1 MGQVVVAGRRELV
14 RLQAVDPTAA
24 GAQQSR
30 GQEQAVSINRARRA
44 AERLRRVAGQG

>member
-1 MGQVVVAGRRELV
+1 MVAAGRRELV
-14 RLQAVDPTAA
+14 RLQGADPTAPA
-24 GAQQSR
+24 GQQPR